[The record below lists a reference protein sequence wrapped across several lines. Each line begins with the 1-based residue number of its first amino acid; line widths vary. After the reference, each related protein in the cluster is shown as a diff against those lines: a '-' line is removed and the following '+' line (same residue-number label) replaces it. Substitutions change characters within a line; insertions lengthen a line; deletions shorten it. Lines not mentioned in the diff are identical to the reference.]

1 MLLGVYTSIPIINPL
16 FYNEGMAERTLP
28 IDRLNQPVAGGT
40 VLGRVVD
47 PYTLE
52 PLQTLLAPWERG
64 VLMMHKA
71 GIAMVEAG
79 L

>member
-40 VLGRVVD
+40 VLGRVAD
-47 PYTLE
+47 LYTLGSAE
-52 PLQTLLAPWERG
+52 C
-64 VLMMHKA
+64 
-71 GIAMVEAG
+71 
-79 L
+79 